1 MELIYN
7 YEPISNEFISASQ
20 PFIDERATEKAG
32 APVYLI
38 PANATNIIPPKSR
51 EGYAVCFDEGNK
63 VWNFIEDHRGQIC
76 YKKENLEEVTI
87 QHIGPLPNDVLTEL
101 PQPENEYQIWK
112 NGQFEYPEITE
123 LRQKIK
129 TDLDSKYEKKINT
142 PYAVNRFFVL
152 PSWATIYTNTLI
164 AMQQDLNED
173 GKLDEDYYILLMS
186 SIKTQRFEQV
196 KITEMK
202 QFMPLYNKVKDTFK
216 QLTTEYHDKI
226 AILSTA
232 TNPNVL
238 VSIIQ
243 NY

>member
-1 MELIYN
+1 MQLVYN
-7 YEPISNEFISASQ
+7 YDSLTKEFISASQ
-20 PFIDERATEKAG
+20 ALEDERASQQAG
-32 APVYLI
+32 TPIYLI
-38 PANATNIIPPKSR
+38 PADATDIVPPKHR
-51 EGYAVCFDEGNK
+51 TGYAICFDDVNK
-63 VWNFIEDHRGQIC
+63 QWSYVEDHRGTVC
-76 YKKENLEEVTI
+76 YKKEDLQAITI
-87 QHIGPLPNDVLTEL
+87 DSLGPIPNNVLLEL
-101 PQPENEYQIWK
+101 PQPENKYQIWK
-112 NGQFEYPEITE
+112 NGQYTYPEIEE
-123 LRQKIK
+123 LRLMIK
-129 TDLDSKYEKKINT
+129 QDLDNKYEAKINT

-152 PSWATIYTNTLI
+152 PSWATIYTNTLV

-173 GKLDEDYYILLMS
+173 GKLDEDYYVLLMS

-232 TNPNVL
+232 TSPNVL

>member
-1 MELIYN
+1 MDLIYN
-7 YEPISNEFISASQ
+7 YEPLTKEFIFASK
-20 PFIDERATEKAG
+20 PLIDERETKRTG
-32 APVYLI
+32 KTVYSI
-38 PANATNIIPPKSR
+38 PANSTVIIPPKSKP
-51 EGYAVCFDEGNK
+51 GYAVCFDDKNK
-63 VWNFIEDHRGQIC
+63 TWNFVEDHRGLKC
-76 YKKENLEEVTI
+76 YRKEDLAEITI
-87 QHIGPLPNDVLTEL
+87 ESLGPLPNNILMEL
-101 PQPENEYQIWK
+101 PEPQDKYQIWN
-112 NGQFEYPEITE
+112 NGQYEYPELE
-123 LRQKIK
+123 QLRQAIKI
-129 TDLDSKYEKKINT
+129 DLDKKYEEKINT

-232 TNPNVL
+232 TNPDVL